1 MYMQLFGMISINMS
15 LQLLSRMIRATKI
28 SQTRLESL
36 ILVPNETLPQ
46 EVELQSTETVGH

>member
-15 LQLLSRMIRATKI
+15 LQLLSRIIRATKI